1 MWIGDSFAIFRMSGK
16 WPAWKLIL
24 IISKREGAIISAD
37 IFRTLG
43 ESPSKPVALL
53 VSSDFMVDIK
63 VEMLMA
69 SILKCMFVGISVSG

>member
-1 MWIGDSFAIFRMSGK
+1 MGDSFAMFRMSGK
-16 WPAWKLIL
+16 CPSWKLIL
-24 IISKREGAIISAD
+24 IISKREWAIISAD

-69 SILKCMFVGISVSG
+69 GILKYMLGGISVSV